1 MNYSIGDKVM
11 KQGSSEPY
19 TIIATKEDQKDH
31 RLEEGFDYL
40 IQKESDA
47 DQIEHVFQEDIDR

>member
-1 MNYSIGDKVM
+1 MNYSVGDKVM

-19 TIIATKEDQKDH
+19 VIIATKDNQKDH
-31 RLEEGFDYL
+31 PLEDGFDYL
-40 IQKESDA
+40 IQKETDA